1 VGTNQTQIDSDT
13 HWSYVK
19 LVDEVLHQSVVDYIL
34 HTNNGCVT
42 EFKVCP
48 AGSCGSPHNM
58 LTCTLRSYAKT
69 DMAGWGTAQAQQQED
84 WSKAKEADYSA
95 KLRDVCLNT
104 PVPDLTQTKSLALEL
119 ALLYKMIKSCLPPD
133 QGTSRKRG
141 REGPQPSEDQ
151 RGLDKMSKHQQFL
164 IEKLA
169 LHLEARASRPLGTY
183 KTSEALQH
191 IKDTEKVKW
200 LLGLVRSKDSGT
212 TKSTDSLKANYVHKH
227 ISTHPNMST
236 I

>member
-1 VGTNQTQIDSDT
+1 
-13 HWSYVK
+13 
-19 LVDEVLHQSVVDYIL
+19 
-34 HTNNGCVT
+34 
-42 EFKVCP
+42 
-48 AGSCGSPHNM
+48 M

-119 ALLYKMIKSCLPPD
+119 ALLYKMIKSYLPPD

-200 LLGLVRSKDSGT
+200 LLGLVDPRTLVPPSRLT
-212 TKSTDSLKANYVHKH
+212 V
-227 ISTHPNMST
+227 
-236 I
+236 

>member
-1 VGTNQTQIDSDT
+1 MRSCTRAWLTT
-13 HWSYVK
+13 YCTR
-19 LVDEVLHQSVVDYIL
+19 Y
-34 HTNNGCVT
+34 NGCVT

-119 ALLYKMIKSCLPPD
+119 ALLYKMINSCLPPD

-169 LHLEARASRPLGTY
+169 CTSKPEQVDLWARIKRPRHFSTS
-183 KTSEALQH
+183 KTRR
-191 IKDTEKVKW
+191 
-200 LLGLVRSKDSGT
+200 RSSG
-212 TKSTDSLKANYVHKH
+212 SWV
-227 ISTHPNMST
+227 
-236 I
+236 